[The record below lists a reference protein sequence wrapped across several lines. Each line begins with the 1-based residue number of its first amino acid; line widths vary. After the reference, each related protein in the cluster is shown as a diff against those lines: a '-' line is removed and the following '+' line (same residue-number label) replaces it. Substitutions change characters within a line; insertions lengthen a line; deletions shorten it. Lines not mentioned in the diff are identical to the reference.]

1 MKRGQIWV
9 ETVIYTL
16 IGLSLIGIVIALVMP
31 KIGEFKDKATIEQT
45 IEVLNLIDSKVNEVL
60 SAPGNVRYIKLKMR
74 RGELIIN
81 GASDEIIYELVGI
94 DTKYSE
100 TNVPIE
106 IGSVNILTNETGSNY
121 RVTLSLNFSNYN
133 LTYGGA
139 DTFEKFSGVSIPYE
153 FIIMNNGTSETGG
166 KTQID
171 IRVS

>member
-31 KIGEFKDKATIEQT
+31 KIGEFKDKSTIEQT

-60 SAPGNVRYIKLKMR
+60 AAPGNVRYVKLKMR
-74 RGELIIN
+74 RGELLIN
-81 GASDEIIYELVGI
+81 GTSDEIVYELSGI

-106 IGSVNILTNETGSNY
+106 IGSVSILTNETGANY
-121 RVTLSLNFSNYN
+121 KVTLSLNFSNYY
-133 LTYGGA
+133 LTYVGG
-139 DTFEKFSGVSIPYE
+139 DVVEKFSGVSIPYE
-153 FIIMNNGTSETGG
+153 FIILNNGTSSSGE

>member
-1 MKRGQIWV
+1 MRKGQIWV

-16 IGLSLIGIVIALVMP
+16 IGLSLIGVVIALVMP

-81 GASDEIIYELVGI
+81 GTSDGIIYELAGI

-106 IGSVNILTNETGSNY
+106 IGNVNVLTNETGSNY
-121 RVTLSLNFSNYN
+121 KVTLELNFSNYN
-133 LTYGGA
+133 LTYDGA
-139 DTFEKFSGVSIPYE
+139 DVVEQFSGVSIPYE
-153 FIIMNNGTSETGG
+153 FIILNNGTSGTDG
-166 KTQID
+166 KIQID
-171 IRVS
+171 IGVF

>member
-1 MKRGQIWV
+1 MRKGQIWV

-16 IGLSLIGIVIALVMP
+16 IGLSLIGVVIALVMP

-81 GASDEIIYELVGI
+81 GTSDGIIYELAGI

-106 IGSVNILTNETGSNY
+106 IGNVNVLTNETGSNY
-121 RVTLSLNFSNYN
+121 KVTLELNFSNYN
-133 LTYGGA
+133 LTYDGA
-139 DTFEKFSGVSIPYE
+139 DVVEQFSGVSIPYE
-153 FIIMNNGTSETGG
+153 FIILNNGTSGTDG
-166 KTQID
+166 KIQID
-171 IRVS
+171 IGVS